1 MKMNSVWTAGLTH
14 NNKVSVALLV
24 LGLLGPWWSCRPVQH
39 DFESGETVH
48 TDSIPVIQVSTKN
61 NLGPFDIDTL
71 IDPRTLEIIQLQTDD
86 RSTFAAAERFFPLA
100 DEGYLIA
107 DLTLDAFVIFDNH
120 GSFIRR
126 IGELGQGFLCILQ
139 KC

>member
-1 MKMNSVWTAGLTH
+1 MKMNSVWTAGLTN
-14 NNKVSVALLV
+14 NNKVSIALLV

-48 TDSIPVIQVSTKN
+48 TDSIPLIQVSTKN

-71 IDPRTLEIIQLQTDD
+71 IDPRTLEIIELQTDD

-107 DLTLDAFVIFDNH
+107 DLH
-120 GSFIRR
+120 MMPS
-126 IGELGQGFLCILQ
+126 
-139 KC
+139 